1 MPKNF
6 IITLLIVIFS
16 LNLLNACGIYRPVD
30 MKNEPA
36 TAAEKRRK
44 NIDEGKGISLKS
56 IVGNRSTNF
65 EFSTSNP
72 LWRASLEIL
81 DFMPLSTVDY
91 AGGIIIT
98 DWYNDKNNIN
108 ESLKISIRFLTNEVR
123 SDSLKITIY
132 ELTKIQNYLNDQE
145 EKEQTD
151 EPEHRGFESSSRRI
165 IRLQLWS
172 LRNSSANGSIINC
185 NE

>member
-6 IITLLIVIFS
+6 IKTLLIIIFS

-30 MKNEPA
+30 MKDEPA
-36 TAAEKRRK
+36 TAKEKRRK
-44 NIDEGKGISLKS
+44 NIDEGKGISLKG

-132 ELTKIQNYLNDQE
+132 EKKCSPQKDCYSQVLNSKIKDELVSSIIKKAALL
-145 EKEQTD
+145 EKE
-151 EPEHRGFESSSRRI
+151 I
-165 IRLQLWS
+165 KK
-172 LRNSSANGSIINC
+172 N
-185 NE
+185 